1 MKNQDARSG
10 LFCLGA
16 ALLICWGSVRLSLG
30 DLRQP
35 GPGFFSFV
43 AGVILGVLSLLLF
56 LLSRKKAPEEKTK
69 TFWPNRRGARQVIG
83 MVSALLLYVI
93 GMKHVG
99 FFFGT
104 ILFLGFLLRGIGRE
118 KWPSVFS
125 VTLLAAIISYVIF
138 QYWLDVQLPRGFL
151 GF

>member
-43 AGVILGVLSLLLF
+43 AGVILGVLSFLLF

-69 TFWPNRRGARQVIG
+69 TFWPNPRGARQVIG
-83 MVSALLLYVI
+83 TVSALLLYVI
-93 GMKHVG
+93 GMKYVG
-99 FFFGT
+99 FFFAT
-104 ILFLGFLLRGIGRE
+104 ILFLCFLLRRIGHER
-118 KWPSVFS
+118 WTSVFS
-125 VTLLAAIISYVIF
+125 VSILAAIIFYAIF
-138 QYWLDVQLPRGFL
+138 QYWLDVQLPRGFV